1 VERDFSRRY
10 EVLDEWH
17 WWFRGRRRV
26 LEAVLDR
33 ELPRGVARSILS
45 VGCGPIRRVEW
56 LRRYAGDGHITG
68 LDAEQEHASALPAR
82 TSFVLGSG
90 EALPFADGTIDLVV
104 AADVLEHIRDD
115 RAAMAEIVRVLR
127 PGGLIVITVPALP
140 SLWGGQDIVSH
151 HFRRY
156 TKRTLRELLQA
167 GRLPGARVQYFN
179 TFLFPAVAATRWLR
193 RASGRVEETRS
204 DFDGSAP
211 GLTNELLAG
220 VFGAERALVNWC
232 SMPIGVS
239 LLAVARKDGG
249 PAPARQY

>member
-10 EVLDEWH
+10 ESLDEWH

-33 ELPRGVARSILS
+33 ELGRGVSRRVLS

-56 LRRYAGDGHITG
+56 LRAYAGDGHITG
-68 LDAEQEHASALPAR
+68 LDAEQEHASQLPAH

-90 EALPFADGTIDLVV
+90 AALPFAGSSVDLIV

-115 RAAMAEIVRVLR
+115 GAAMAEIVRVLR

-140 SLWGGQDIVSH
+140 SLWGGQDVVSH

-156 TKRTLRELLQA
+156 TRRTLGDLLRA
-167 GRLPGARVQYFN
+167 GRLPDARVQYFN
-179 TFLFPAVAATRWLR
+179 TLLFPAVAATRWLR
-193 RASGRVEETRS
+193 RAAGRHLVARS

-211 GLTNELLAG
+211 GVGNEVLAG
-220 VFGAERALVNWC
+220 VFGAERLFVNRMP
-232 SMPIGVS
+232 MPIGVS
-239 LLAVARKDGG
+239 LLAVARK
-249 PAPARQY
+249 PAH